1 MKKAVT
7 IICKTFIWLI
17 VMPMYLLMQIFAL
30 MATFR
35 WTIFFGIGILI
46 PLLLIA
52 LYIPPI
58 IFRREIKGGFTM
70 GFFYATIICLVL
82 SFALY
87 FFSHFVGISM
97 PVFGFTRSDF
107 DVVLE
112 TDSHGGFHGDGKYC
126 LVLDCSDNK
135 KKAYRN
141 LKKWS
146 EFPLPEELEII
157 AYGGEY
163 NGENYSSMFSDEM
176 NLPKITNG
184 YYYFKNRSHHV
195 EDSKDIS
202 GIHDAGSYNFDF
214 AIYDADTDMLY
225 GIMDDT

>member
-70 GFFYATIICLVL
+70 GFF
-82 SFALY
+82 
-87 FFSHFVGISM
+87 
-97 PVFGFTRSDF
+97 
-107 DVVLE
+107 
-112 TDSHGGFHGDGKYC
+112 
-126 LVLDCSDNK
+126 
-135 KKAYRN
+135 
-141 LKKWS
+141 
-146 EFPLPEELEII
+146 
-157 AYGGEY
+157 
-163 NGENYSSMFSDEM
+163 
-176 NLPKITNG
+176 
-184 YYYFKNRSHHV
+184 
-195 EDSKDIS
+195 
-202 GIHDAGSYNFDF
+202 
-214 AIYDADTDMLY
+214 MLQ
-225 GIMDDT
+225 